1 MPEAV
6 FVVDAKDLA
15 GLREKLATGEFA
27 LGPARKFVARSAMQ
41 MRVEIRART
50 PINLG
55 HLHSSIA
62 VAIEDEGLTGIVGSN
77 LNYAPHV
84 EFGTRPH
91 YPPLAAIQ
99 AWVHS
104 KGLAGRVSVKTK
116 RRLGNKTAIASE
128 DMALARAI
136 QRKIGARGTKGH
148 FMFQRGLAAA
158 QPFIDTEARLA
169 LEEMG
174 QNWQS

>member
-27 LGPARKFVARSAMQ
+27 LGPARKFVARSANQ
-41 MRVEIRART
+41 IRSEIVQRT
-50 PINLG
+50 PVDTGRLRA
-55 HLHSSIA
+55 SVA
-62 VAIEDEGLTGIVGSN
+62 VAIEDEGLTGIIGSN
-77 LNYAPHV
+77 VQYAPHV

-91 YPPLAAIQ
+91 HPPLAALQ
-99 AWVHS
+99 PWAQRHGFPEGK
-104 KGLAGRVSVKTK
+104 KGAYLV
-116 RRLGNKTAIASE
+116 
-128 DMALARAI
+128 ARAI
-136 QRKIGARGTKGH
+136 SRKGTKPRV
-148 FMFQRGLAAA
+148 MFQRGLAAA
-158 QPFIDTEARLA
+158 QPFIDAEARLA